1 MLEDE
6 RRASLC
12 IVYDVRYGN
21 DDKRT
26 GGSQLSAFEDEICV
40 SIYGEKGGRILLPI
54 AGYV

>member
-21 DDKRT
+21 DDKRNWKK
-26 GGSQLSAFEDEICV
+26 E
-40 SIYGEKGGRILLPI
+40 
-54 AGYV
+54 